1 MSLTK
6 NDIITYFLV
15 LVIAVSLGFVG
26 VSFTGHITDSAFLNV
41 TVTSTADINF
51 TSENITFGSGV
62 VTGGKTFAYLDT
74 EGNIV
79 DGSWGAVSEGFV
91 LENIGNVNVS
101 LNITASNDADGF
113 IGGTSPAY
121 NYKVTNAE
129 AVSCTGGTA
138 ASSYIPLNESGPEL
152 ACGIFSFHNSEDTVN
167 LDINLTIPHDSTLGE
182 LNSTIIATATA
193 L

>member
-6 NDIITYFLV
+6 NDFITYFLV
-15 LVIAVSLGFVG
+15 LAIVVSLGFIG
-26 VSFTGHITDSAFLNV
+26 VSFTGRVADSAFLNV
-41 TVTSTADINF
+41 TVTSTANINF
-51 TSENITFGSGV
+51 TSDNITFGSGV
-62 VTGGKTFAYLDT
+62 VTGGQTFAYLDT

-79 DGSWGAVSEGFV
+79 DGSWGAVSSGFV

-121 NYKVTNAE
+121 NYKISDVESA
-129 AVSCTGGTA
+129 SCTGGGA
-138 ASSYIPLNESGPEL
+138 GSYIPLNESGPEL
-152 ACGIFSFHNSEDTVN
+152 ACAIFSYHNSYDAIN
-167 LDINLTIPHDSTLGE
+167 LDINLTIPHDASQGE